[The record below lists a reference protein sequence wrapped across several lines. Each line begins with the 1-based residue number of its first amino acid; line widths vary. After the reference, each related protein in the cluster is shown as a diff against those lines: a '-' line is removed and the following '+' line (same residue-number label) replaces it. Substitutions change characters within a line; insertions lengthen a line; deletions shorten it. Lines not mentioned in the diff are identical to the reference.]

1 MMCNKANSLL
11 ILEIRAWRRNVSTSP
26 VLTASNMSTLL
37 SIERRIPSR
46 THEVDA
52 SRVRIIKMSA
62 IALSSVAAVS
72 GDRTALRARSAN
84 KASSK
89 AKARRGPVRTD
100 AFFGRKDPGGGVE
113 VVYEESKS
121 EAYARI
127 KKQRAKTKA
136 KFEAQEKGGASLFFF
151 NALSAVNFEED
162 IKEDRGLLAAAKRM
176 GKGDKMSREQYGAL
190 QRKVGG
196 TKGGF
201 FGENIFAK
209 GEYLDR
215 GYVEKAEEQPVPVL
229 GMGFLYGVLVAVL
242 GATGYVVYAVGQ
254 AGAI

>member
-37 SIERRIPSR
+37 SIESRIPSR

>member
-1 MMCNKANSLL
+1 M
-11 ILEIRAWRRNVSTSP
+11 
-26 VLTASNMSTLL
+26 
-37 SIERRIPSR
+37 
-46 THEVDA
+46 
-52 SRVRIIKMSA
+52 
-62 IALSSVAAVS
+62 
-72 GDRTALRARSAN
+72 
-84 KASSK
+84 
-89 AKARRGPVRTD
+89 
-100 AFFGRKDPGGGVE
+100 F
-113 VVYEESKS
+113 EESKS

-127 KKQRAKTKA
+127 KKQRAKSKA
-136 KFEAQEKGGASLFFF
+136 KFEAQEKGGVSLFLF
-151 NALSAVNFEED
+151 NALSVVNFEED

-190 QRKVGG
+190 KRKVGG

-229 GMGFLYGVLVAVL
+229 GKGFLYGVLVAVL